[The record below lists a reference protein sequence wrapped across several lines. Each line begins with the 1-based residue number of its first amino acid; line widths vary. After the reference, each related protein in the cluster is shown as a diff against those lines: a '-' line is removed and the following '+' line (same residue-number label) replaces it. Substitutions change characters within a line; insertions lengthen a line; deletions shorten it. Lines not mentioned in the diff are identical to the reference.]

1 VNLPNPTALTDSF
14 GRPLLDVRV
23 SVTDRCN
30 FRCSYCMPREHF
42 DSAHR
47 FLPRA
52 ELLSFEEIARAARL
66 FAELGVRKVRLTGGE
81 PLLRAELP
89 RLVEMLAQIQGL
101 ELALTTNGSLLA
113 ARAEPLRRAG
123 LSRVTVSLDALDPQ
137 VFRAMADTEYSVDA
151 VLAGIDAAAANELGP
166 VKINTVVRRGV
177 NDSQILPL
185 VRRFRGTGHIL
196 RFIEYMDVGIT
207 NGWKLDQVLSG
218 REIVERIDR
227 EFPLEPLDAN
237 YAGEVAA
244 RYRLRDGSGEI
255 GVITSVTRPFCG
267 SCSRARLSSDGKLYT
282 CLFAHTGH
290 DVRERLRRGDDDASL
305 QDFFRE
311 LWSAR
316 ADRYSELRSS
326 RTRGLPRVEMSY
338 IGG

>member
-1 VNLPNPTALTDSF
+1 
-14 GRPLLDVRV
+14 
-23 SVTDRCN
+23 
-30 FRCSYCMPREHF
+30 MHIF

-207 NGWKLDQVLSG
+207 NGWKLEQVLSG

>member
-1 VNLPNPTALTDSF
+1 MPTALTDSL
-14 GRPLLDVRV
+14 GRPLLDMRV

-52 ELLSFEEIARAARL
+52 ELLSFEEITRAAGL
-66 FAELGVRKVRLTGGE
+66 FAELGVRKLRLTGGE

-123 LSRVTVSLDALDPQ
+123 LSRITVSLDALDPQ
-137 VFRAMADTEYSVDA
+137 VFRAMADAEYSVDT
-151 VLAGIDAAAANELGP
+151 VLAGIDAASANELGP

-177 NDSQILPL
+177 NDNEILPL

-237 YAGEVAA
+237 YAGEVAS

-267 SCSRARLSSDGKLYT
+267 TCSRARLSSDGKLYT

-290 DVRERLRRGDDDASL
+290 DLRERLRRGDDDASL
-305 QDFFRE
+305 REFFRE

-316 ADRYSELRSS
+316 VDRYSELRSS